1 MIKPFF
7 DNNKITIV
15 FSVDNNFF
23 PLLAVAIES
32 IIIHSTINNKYDIN
46 ILCEEFLSLDKQNKI
61 IRQAENIDNIHIRF
75 INISSITDRY
85 DNNIFYTRRSFTK
98 AAYYRLFI
106 PEVFNDYERA
116 VYFDCDIILQCDAAE
131 LFNIDLQG
139 NTIAA
144 ARDLPVMSSL
154 NPKCLTFIEWKN
166 YIEKNILGLKS
177 YKNYFQ
183 SAVMIFDIKK
193 IETDFTQKAINELIR
208 VKTPYAVEQC
218 ILNIMFEDK
227 VKILDWKWNYNCGW
241 YKYTYR
247 YLQKKFKR
255 ELINAKKHP
264 KIIHFSGFKP
274 YEYADQNSKEQ
285 KAFWNYAQ
293 KTEFYEDLINL
304 KREYKIN
311 CKLITNHSDLWK
323 KIMLTIKYAII
334 RSY

>member
-61 IRQAENIDNIHIRF
+61 IRQAENIDNINIRF

-144 ARDLPVMSSL
+144 ARDLPVMSTMNS
-154 NPKCLTFIEWKN
+154 KCSTFIEWRKYLEN
-166 YIEKNILGLKS
+166 NILGLKS

-193 IETDFTQKAINELIR
+193 IEADFTKKAINELIR

-227 VKILDWKWNYNCGW
+227 VKILDWSWNYNCCW
-241 YKYTYR
+241 YEYTYR
-247 YLQKKFKR
+247 YLPQNLKK
-255 ELINAKKHP
+255 ELNNAKKHP

-274 YEYADQNSKEQ
+274 YEYADKNSKEH
-285 KAFWNYAQ
+285 KIFWNYAQ
-293 KTEFYEDLINL
+293 KTEFYEDLMNL
-304 KREYKIN
+304 KRQYIISGKIIR
-311 CKLITNHSDLWK
+311 KPAGLLK
-323 KIMLTIKYAII
+323 KIILTIKYGLI